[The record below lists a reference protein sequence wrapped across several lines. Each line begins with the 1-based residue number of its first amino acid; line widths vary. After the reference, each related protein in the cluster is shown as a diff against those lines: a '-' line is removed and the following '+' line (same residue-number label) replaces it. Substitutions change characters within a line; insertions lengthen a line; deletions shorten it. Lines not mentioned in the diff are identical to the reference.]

1 MKSHLLA
8 KKRRREDLNLAV
20 CWTVSVT
27 VPLCWTS
34 TNIISMCNILYLQCI
49 KWLQFCTVKVR
60 YLGCT
65 RGRFLLRQ
73 ASQNLELFAKI
84 LPSNENNT
92 AAGMAWP
99 GILCQQRR
107 QIFST
112 GEVLF
117 SFVMPA
123 WQGRSIWFRDYESS
137 TKSHLSQKL
146 RVARL
151 ASIWK
156 CCRPLCK
163 GEPWGK
169 GTNAAKNHLQKK
181 LKHNIIK
188 MENSLDLKE
197 TDHFIK
203 MRRGMFKY
211 LRKRWGQNGKGWE
224 KRKWHKLFAYFHH
237 TKTWNPLPHWLFAF
251 PAEIY
256 GEGGAEREKGGANR
270 TLCNKFGLTCK
281 TLVLIFS

>member
-27 VPLCWTS
+27 VSLCRTS
-34 TNIISMCNILYLQCI
+34 TNIISICNT
-49 KWLQFCTVKVR
+49 FCTCSVSSGCSFAQWR
-60 YLGCT
+60 YVTWDAREADFCW
-65 RGRFLLRQ
+65 GRR
-73 ASQNLELFAKI
+73 AKTSSC
-84 LPSNENNT
+84 LPKSCQVMKT
-92 AAGMAWP
+92 TLQQGWP

-151 ASIWK
+151 AS
-156 CCRPLCK
+156 
-163 GEPWGK
+163 
-169 GTNAAKNHLQKK
+169 T
-181 LKHNIIK
+181 
-188 MENSLDLKE
+188 
-197 TDHFIK
+197 
-203 MRRGMFKY
+203 
-211 LRKRWGQNGKGWE
+211 GW
-224 KRKWHKLFAYFHH
+224 FF
-237 TKTWNPLPHWLFAF
+237 
-251 PAEIY
+251 
-256 GEGGAEREKGGANR
+256 
-270 TLCNKFGLTCK
+270 LTGPP
-281 TLVLIFS
+281 

>member
-34 TNIISMCNILYLQCI
+34 TNIIYICNT
-49 KWLQFCTVKVR
+49 FCTCSVLSGCSFAQWR
-60 YLGCT
+60 YVTWDAREADFCW
-65 RGRFLLRQ
+65 GRR
-73 ASQNLELFAKI
+73 AKTSSC
-84 LPSNENNT
+84 LPKSCQVMKT
-92 AAGMAWP
+92 TLQQGWP

-151 ASIWK
+151 ASVWK

-163 GEPWGK
+163 GEPRGK
-169 GTNAAKNHLQKK
+169 GPNAAKKSFAEKVKTQH
-181 LKHNIIK
+181 
-188 MENSLDLKE
+188 
-197 TDHFIK
+197 
-203 MRRGMFKY
+203 Y
-211 LRKRWGQNGKGWE
+211 QNGKFFGS
-224 KRKWHKLFAYFHH
+224 KR
-237 TKTWNPLPHWLFAF
+237 NRPLYKDETRH
-251 PAEIY
+251 
-256 GEGGAEREKGGANR
+256 
-270 TLCNKFGLTCK
+270 
-281 TLVLIFS
+281 V

>member
-34 TNIISMCNILYLQCI
+34 TNIIYICNT
-49 KWLQFCTVKVR
+49 FCTCSVLSGCSFAQWR
-60 YLGCT
+60 YVT
-65 RGRFLLRQ
+65 WDARGADFCWGRR
-73 ASQNLELFAKI
+73 AKTSSC
-84 LPSNENNT
+84 LPKSCQVMKT
-92 AAGMAWP
+92 TLQQGWP

-151 ASIWK
+151 VSIWK

-224 KRKWHKLFAYFHH
+224 KRKGHKLFAYFHH

-281 TLVLIFS
+281 TPVLIFL